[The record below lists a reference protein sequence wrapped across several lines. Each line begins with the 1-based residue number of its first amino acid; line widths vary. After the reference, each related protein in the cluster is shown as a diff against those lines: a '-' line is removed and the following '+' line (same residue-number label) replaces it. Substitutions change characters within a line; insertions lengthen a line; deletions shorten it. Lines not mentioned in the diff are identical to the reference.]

1 MLIQKILEE
10 LQEIPEDKLSQ
21 IYELIHGFHLG
32 LQQEPKTPSPL
43 PSESAVSSPWLHG
56 NPLKNSVIAETDLI
70 SPIDVMWDVQT

>member
-21 IYELIHGFHLG
+21 IYELIHDFQLG
-32 LQQEPKTPSPL
+32 LKQESKTSPPL

-56 NPLKNSVIAETDLI
+56 NPLKNTVIAETDLI
-70 SPIDVMWDVQT
+70 SPIDVMWDVEK